1 MAEKEVSKT
10 ALAIPKGYEEQQT
23 GLPPYWGP
31 NEEELAKGVPQFFHA
46 RVIAFDGKD
55 PAFKRWVMQAVD
67 PITCWRGKERAEE
80 VLVKPGEFFSVS
92 HYAGLPLGRYF
103 GFPVFVVAK
112 GKRKIDGG
120 QTVWEWTLRTSPE
133 AAKAVQ
139 ARQERIIAQAQASAA
154 AQMATAA
161 GGNGTAPK
169 ALPPAAGAIEAQSDD
184 IPF

>member
-1 MAEKEVSKT
+1 MAEKEVTKSTT

-31 NEEELAKGVPQFFHA
+31 NEEELAEGVPQFFHA

-55 PAFKRWVMQAVD
+55 PAFQRWVLQAVD
-67 PITCWRGKERAEE
+67 ALTCWRGKEKEEE
-80 VLVKPGEFFSVS
+80 VQVKPGEFFSIS
-92 HYAGLPLGRYF
+92 AYAGLPLGRYF

-112 GKRKIDGG
+112 GKRGIGKG
-120 QTVWEWTLRTSPE
+120 QSVWEWTLRTTPE

-139 ARQERIIAQAQASAA
+139 ERQQRAIERAQAHAA
-154 AQMATAA
+154 TQMPG

-169 ALPPAAGAIEAQSDD
+169 ALPPAGYEQARTDD